1 MIFFI
6 GMGVGLFPH
15 TNLCGSTN
23 SVLARHRFYS
33 YIQKNKKEEKIIL
46 IIFSSFLKIIYI
58 KTYSFKTISSAAFL

>member
-6 GMGVGLFPH
+6 EMGFGLFSH

-33 YIQKNKKEEKIIL
+33 YIQKNKKED
-46 IIFSSFLKIIYI
+46 
-58 KTYSFKTISSAAFL
+58 

>member
-33 YIQKNKKEEKIIL
+33 HIQKIKKED
-46 IIFSSFLKIIYI
+46 
-58 KTYSFKTISSAAFL
+58 